1 VSDFLFSSVRREAG
15 ELPRGIRE
23 IYRRTAPSIREY
35 HGPWGSLA
43 VSRGHYSGFDPIE
56 TDTHICAVIGG
67 PVLCFRDNSLLAG
80 GERDAGTRAV
90 LERILS
96 GQMVWEHDLDG
107 PFVVLV
113 VDKVHARVTS
123 VTDLMMFIPVYEHLD
138 NDGIVLGTHVD
149 AVASVSGKGNA
160 FDEASLVDFILHD
173 VVTYP
178 YTAYQGILQLAPA
191 GEHSYIGLGEGS
203 AQKIEPNVYWEPVE
217 GTAFGSIEEAADAL
231 RTGLQ
236 NYVSRV
242 TQGLDHVA
250 QFISGGEDSRALAGL
265 LPAELKRDA
274 YIFLDNMNREGRV
287 AERVAKAY
295 GATFN
300 PGYRSPTHYLEIL
313 EEAGSLVGLGHQYAH
328 AHSLGFHCECKL
340 DQYQAVFGGY
350 LSDSLLKGAYARKP
364 RGYGR
369 IPFLPEVS
377 LSGES
382 RSRPLQSSVFRAE
395 LLRRVEQRRCA
406 HLERV
411 RAIRPH
417 TAHEWF
423 VLWPMTMRTA
433 MPNFYSTRRLFASYE
448 PFLSHTAVKVSA
460 SVPTRWKLNR
470 RLFLRTARPWLAP
483 ARSIQHAD
491 GRFPHLPWFANTP
504 LQAPVW
510 VWRQAQRRV
519 LRNRR
524 NDGPWGDWNAMIRS
538 ALWEENI
545 GRAAES
551 VVFGG
556 LLASGTGQGRRASV
570 NRLARQAQVNVF
582 QVVASARGEN
592 METERAYAETVTD

>member
-1 VSDFLFSSVRREAG
+1 MSDFLFSSVRREAG

-23 IYRRTAPSIREY
+23 IYRRTAPPIWEY

-43 VSRGHYSGFDPIE
+43 VSRGHYNGFDPIE

-96 GQMVWEHDLDG
+96 DQIVWEHDLDG

-113 VDKVHARVTS
+113 VDKTDARVTCI
-123 VTDLMMFIPVYEHLD
+123 TDLMMFIPVYEHID
-138 NDGIVLGTHVD
+138 NDRVVLGTHVD
-149 AVASVSGKGNA
+149 AVAAVSGKGNA

-191 GEHSYIGLGEGS
+191 AEHSYIGLGEGG

-217 GTAFGSIEEAADAL
+217 RSAFGSIDEAAETL
-231 RTGLQ
+231 RSGLQ
-236 NYVSRV
+236 EYVDRV
-242 TQGLDHVA
+242 TTGMDHVA

-265 LPAELKRDA
+265 LPSRLKRDA

-287 AERVAKAY
+287 AERVAKSY

-328 AHSLGFHCECKL
+328 THSLGFHSECKL

-369 IPFLPEVS
+369 FPFLPEVS

-395 LLRRVEQRRCA
+395 LLRRVEHRRRS

-411 RAIRPH
+411 RAIRPR

-448 PFLSHTAVKVSA
+448 PFMSNTVVKVSA
-460 SVPTRWKLNR
+460 SVPTHWKLNR
-470 RLFLRTARPWLAP
+470 RLFLRTARPWLRP
-483 ARSIQHAD
+483 AHAVQHGD
-491 GRFPHLPWFANTP
+491 GRFPHLSWVANTP
-504 LQAPVW
+504 LQAIVW
-510 VWRQAQRRV
+510 AWRQVQRKI
-519 LRNRR
+519 LRNRS
-524 NDGPWGDWNAMIRS
+524 NEGPWGDWQSVVHSQA
-538 ALWEENI
+538 WEEKL
-545 GRAAES
+545 GTTTES
-551 VVFGG
+551 DVFGS
-556 LLASGTGQGRRASV
+556 LLEAETVQD
-570 NRLARQAQVNVF
+570 LKMCTKQLPRQAQLNVF
-582 QVVASARGEN
+582 QVVASARAGKWE
-592 METERAYAETVTD
+592 

>member
-1 VSDFLFSSVRREAG
+1 MESSVSDFLFSSARAKGG
-15 ELPRGIRE
+15 ELPQAIQQV
-23 IYRRTAPSIREY
+23 YRHSAPSTWEY
-35 HGPWGSLA
+35 LGPWGSLA
-43 VSRGHYSGFDPIE
+43 VSRGHYNGFDPVE
-56 TDTHICAVIGG
+56 TEAHICVVVGG
-67 PVLCFRDNSLLAG
+67 PVLCFRDNSFLVG
-80 GERDAGTRAV
+80 GEPDAGTRAV
-90 LERILS
+90 LERFLAGEMS
-96 GQMVWEHDLDG
+96 WEHDLDG
-107 PFVVLV
+107 PSVVLV
-113 VDKVHARVTS
+113 VDKVRARVTC
-123 VTDLMMFIPVYEHLD
+123 VTDLMMFIPVYEHREGGEL
-138 NDGIVLGTHVD
+138 VLGTHVD
-149 AVASVSGKGNA
+149 AVAAVSGKASA
-160 FDEASLVDFILHD
+160 FDEASLADFILHD

-178 YTAYQGILQLAPA
+178 YTAYRGVRQLTPA
-191 GEHSYIGLGEGS
+191 AEHDYTVLDGGRT
-203 AQKIEPNVYWEPVE
+203 QKLEPKVYWQPVE
-217 GTAFGSIEEAADAL
+217 RSAFGSIDEAAETL
-231 RTGLQ
+231 RSGLQ
-236 NYVSRV
+236 EYVDRV
-242 TQGLDHVA
+242 TTGMDHVA

-265 LPAELKRDA
+265 LPSRLKRDA

-328 AHSLGFHCECKL
+328 AHSLGFHSECKL

-395 LLRRVEQRRCA
+395 LLRSVEQRRRS

-411 RAIRPH
+411 RAIRPR

-504 LQAPVW
+504 LQATVW
-510 VWRQAQRRV
+510 AWRQVQRKI
-519 LRNRR
+519 LRNRS
-524 NDGPWGDWNAMIRS
+524 NEGPWGDWQSVVHSQA
-538 ALWEENI
+538 WEEKL
-545 GRAAES
+545 GTTTES
-551 VVFGG
+551 DVFGS
-556 LLASGTGQGRRASV
+556 LLEAETVQD
-570 NRLARQAQVNVF
+570 LKMCTKQLPRQAQLNVF
-582 QVVASARGEN
+582 QVVASARAGKWE
-592 METERAYAETVTD
+592 

>member
-1 VSDFLFSSVRREAG
+1 MSDFLFSSVRREAG
-15 ELPRGIRE
+15 ELLRGIRE

-43 VSRGHYSGFDPIE
+43 VSRGHYRGFDPIE

-107 PFVVLV
+107 PFVVIV

-191 GEHSYIGLGEGS
+191 AEHSYIGLGEGS
-203 AQKIEPNVYWEPVE
+203 ARKNQPNVYWEPVE
-217 GTAFGSIEEAADAL
+217 GTAFGSIDEAADAL
-231 RTGLQ
+231 RSGLQ

-274 YIFLDNMNREGRV
+274 YIFLDNMNREGRI
-287 AERVAKAY
+287 AEKVSAAY
-295 GATFN
+295 GTSFN
-300 PGYRSPTHYLEIL
+300 PRYRSLSYYLDIL
-313 EEAGSLVGLGHQYAH
+313 EDASSLVGLGHQYEHAH
-328 AHSLGFHCECKL
+328 ALGFHTDCGLTE
-340 DQYQAVFGGY
+340 YPAVFGGY
-350 LSDSLLKGAYARKP
+350 LCDSLLKGVYARKP
-364 RGYGR
+364 RIYEKLPFLER
-369 IPFLPEVS
+369 VPFLPQFAQ
-377 LSGES
+377 SGEL
-382 RSRPLQSSVFRAE
+382 RSRPLKSAIFRPD
-395 LLRRVEQRRCA
+395 LLGDVECRRRS

-411 RAIRPH
+411 SAIRPS

-433 MPNFYSTRRLFASYE
+433 ISNFYSTRRLFASYE
-448 PFLSHTAVKVSA
+448 PFMSHTVVKVSS
-460 SVPTRWKLNR
+460 SVPITWKLNR
-470 RLFLRTARPWLAP
+470 RLFWRAAQGWLLP
-483 ARSIQHAD
+483 ARKIRHSDGHYPHHSWLSNLSLHAS
-491 GRFPHLPWFANTP
+491 FWII
-504 LQAPVW
+504 
-510 VWRQAQRRV
+510 RQFKKLIARRAI
-519 LRNRR
+519 NE
-524 NDGPWGDWNAMIRS
+524 GPWGDWETVMRS
-538 ALWEENI
+538 HSWAEKTNQLKQSRIMKQLTLMSREDDAENFFNSLP
-545 GRAAES
+545 RNS
-551 VVFGG
+551 
-556 LLASGTGQGRRASV
+556 
-570 NRLARQAQVNVF
+570 QVNAF
-582 QVVASARGEN
+582 QIVRSIG
-592 METERAYAETVTD
+592 TIKPISD